1 MRGAAA
7 AGTLVGFHA
16 SATLAD
22 HRFRMDPLEEMRP
35 KRCFGQD
42 RRWESILWRRPP
54 SKEALVV
61 RLLSCGASLT
71 FWANATGQSPE
82 PHPLR
87 SIAAAIPEAPMGILI
102 SFGSSGGEWVTRFPF
117 YESGYA
123 SPSWRRCYMM
133 AAGAFEVPLVALR
146 VVIFGSQKS
155 QILGRS

>member
-1 MRGAAA
+1 MPPL
-7 AGTLVGFHA
+7 LV
-16 SATLAD
+16 
-22 HRFRMDPLEEMRP
+22 PLWVFMHLPLWPTIGLGWIRW
-35 KRCFGQD
+35 RCFGQD
-42 RRWESILWRRPP
+42 RRWESILGRRPP

-117 YESGYA
+117 YESVYA

-133 AAGAFEVPLVALR
+133 AAGAFKVFLVAFR
-146 VVIFGSQKS
+146 VVIF
-155 QILGRS
+155 LGFKNRRSWGGVRNFNDS